1 MTLRPVGQVVKTPPF
16 HGGNRGSSPLRV
28 TIYETLAQLVEHLT
42 FNQGVEGSNPSCLT
56 KFIRSRVRAAAILV
70 TCGRGGTADTPS

>member
-1 MTLRPVGQVVKTPPF
+1 MKFRPVGQVVKTPPF

-28 TIYETLAQLVEHLT
+28 TIHETLAQLVEHLT

-56 KFIRSRVRAAAILV
+56 INELYMVISLV
-70 TCGRGGTADTPS
+70 LRGHGGTADTPS